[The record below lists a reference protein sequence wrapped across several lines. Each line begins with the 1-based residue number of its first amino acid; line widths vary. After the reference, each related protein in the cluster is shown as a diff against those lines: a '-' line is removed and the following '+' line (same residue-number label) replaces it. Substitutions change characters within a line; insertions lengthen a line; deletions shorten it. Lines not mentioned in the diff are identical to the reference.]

1 MKIRLIVGLLFFVG
15 SVFAYDV
22 SLNWATN
29 SSANSYKIYYGNSS
43 RNYDHSI
50 NVGKTNYYTIS
61 NLTNN
66 VTFFS
71 ATSIGNGGIES
82 LFGNE
87 AIYYYDANMPT
98 NVPLVYLGMKVDY
111 GTNLAHLSSYSKCVA
126 SLTAN
131 SQFFYG
137 SFLVMTNRPCFGAK
151 PNDTNSYLYLVEQ
164 IQYGNSLT
172 NLINVR
178 YDLMSFTNA
187 PNNEFYRGSL
197 ILTNGFF

>member
-82 LFGNE
+82 PF
-87 AIYYYDANMPT
+87 
-98 NVPLVYLGMKVDY
+98 
-111 GTNLAHLSSYSKCVA
+111 S
-126 SLTAN
+126 
-131 SQFFYG
+131 
-137 SFLVMTNRPCFGAK
+137 
-151 PNDTNSYLYLVEQ
+151 
-164 IQYGNSLT
+164 
-172 NLINVR
+172 
-178 YDLMSFTNA
+178 NA